1 MVRIEFER
9 KVGPK
14 GQVVIPKEIRRIVGI
29 RPDSKVFVTLEDEK
43 IIITP
48 KRVSL
53 KEFLSILPL
62 EKRKKIKTKD
72 FDEWY
77 EEELEERWRKIKRAL
92 SRR

>member
-43 IIITP
+43 IIIIP

>member
-14 GQVVIPKEIRRIVGI
+14 GQVVIPKEIRKIVGVK
-29 RPDSKVFVTLEDEK
+29 PESKVFVSVEDEK
-43 IIITP
+43 IIIRP
-48 KRVSL
+48 KKGSL
-53 KEFLSILPL
+53 KEFLSIIPA
-62 EKRKKIKTKD
+62 EKRKKIKIKD

-77 EEELEERWRKIKRAL
+77 EKELEERWKRIKKSI